1 MITGGQ
7 LHIRPFRVDIDD
19 IEVLTDVLHKSY
31 KQLADMGLRYVA
43 SHQDSG
49 VTRRRIQDA
58 VCLIGE
64 IGHGMVATITYYPP
78 GVKQGC
84 ACYRE
89 AGVGVV
95 GQFGVLPEYQ
105 GQGLGAKLLST
116 VEDIAAKSGVRAL
129 ALDTAEPATHL
140 HQYYEKRGYRFVEYV
155 DWEQTNYRSIVM
167 RKRLIH
173 GVSARSL
180 ESEAGG

>member
-1 MITGGQ
+1 MTGGE
-7 LHIRPFRVDIDD
+7 LHIRPFRLDIDD

-64 IGHGMVATITYYPP
+64 IEHGMVATITYYPP

-89 AGVGVV
+89 PGVGVV
-95 GQFGVLPEYQ
+95 GQYGVLPEFQ
-105 GQGLGAKLLST
+105 GQGLGAKMLST
-116 VEDIAAKSGVRAL
+116 VEDIAANSGVRAL
-129 ALDTAEPATHL
+129 ALDTAEPAAHL
-140 HQYYEKRGYRFVEYV
+140 HQYYEKRGYGFVEYV
-155 DWEQTNYRSIVM
+155 DWAQTNYRSIVM
-167 RKRLIH
+167 RKPLIH
-173 GVSARSL
+173 DVPARFL
-180 ESEAGG
+180 ASEHDD